1 MAQEVFERYEKK
13 YLLDTPQYH
22 SLVCE
27 MVKWMCA
34 DQFGRHII
42 SNIYFDTG
50 NFELIRRSIEKPEY
64 KEKVRLRAYGPVSQD
79 STVFAE
85 LKKKAGG
92 IVYKRRAA
100 LKLKEARD
108 FLYRGIC
115 PEPGSQI
122 IKEIDY
128 AIKRWGLLPK
138 AFIAYDRLAFF
149 GREDPELRVTFDR
162 RIRGRR
168 NRLDLAG
175 GDFGTELI
183 QPDQVLME
191 VKIPGAM
198 PLWMSRRLSELSIF
212 PVSYSKYG
220 MYYKENI
227 YKQGSYREDMMKS
240 SGSWRLN
247 RCGKTDSREGEEGG
261 EYCA

>member
-13 YLLDTPQYH
+13 YLLDTAQYH
-22 SLVCE
+22 GLICE
-27 MVKWMCA
+27 MVKWMSA
-34 DQFGRHII
+34 DHFGRHTI

-50 NFELIRRSIEKPEY
+50 NFELIRRSLEKPAY

-85 LKKKAGG
+85 LKKKSGG

-100 LKLKEARD
+100 LGLKEARD
-108 FLYRGIC
+108 FLYRGAC

-122 IKEIDY
+122 VKEIDY
-128 AIKRWGLLPK
+128 TMKRWGLMPK
-138 AFIAYDRLAFF
+138 AFIAYDRLAFS
-149 GREDPELRVTFDR
+149 GKRDPQLRVTFDR
-162 RIRGRR
+162 RIRGRE
-168 NRLDLAG
+168 NCLDLAC

-183 QPDQVLME
+183 RRDQVLME

-198 PLWMSRRLSELSIF
+198 PLWMSRSLSELGVF

-220 MYYKENI
+220 MYYKKKLM
-227 YKQGSYREDMMKS
+227 KQTMEK
-240 SGSWRLN
+240 
-247 RCGKTDSREGEEGG
+247 GG

>member
-22 SLVCE
+22 SLICE
-27 MVKWMCA
+27 MAKWMCA
-34 DQFGRHII
+34 DQFGRHTI

-108 FLYRGIC
+108 FLYRGI
-115 PEPGSQI
+115 
-122 IKEIDY
+122 
-128 AIKRWGLLPK
+128 
-138 AFIAYDRLAFF
+138 
-149 GREDPELRVTFDR
+149 
-162 RIRGRR
+162 
-168 NRLDLAG
+168 
-175 GDFGTELI
+175 
-183 QPDQVLME
+183 
-191 VKIPGAM
+191 
-198 PLWMSRRLSELSIF
+198 
-212 PVSYSKYG
+212 
-220 MYYKENI
+220 
-227 YKQGSYREDMMKS
+227 
-240 SGSWRLN
+240 
-247 RCGKTDSREGEEGG
+247 
-261 EYCA
+261 